1 VKPKD
6 IFFQK
11 LFKVTKQLDES
22 LPNEEKV
29 ELLSAIS
36 SCASEIV
43 SYFESL
49 PEGLQDSTELLMQ
62 RGWFVCFFD
71 DVFDDFHQK
80 QDNLIG
86 KSREE
91 QDSFLEQYF
100 TLKLEEIEKIIVESL
115 PARRSQL
122 SQSLLS
128 HKQEL
133 YYLSIPTLLIFAE
146 SLCRDLANNIDLY
159 GKHKH
164 KHKHKHKS
172 PKAGEPITADLF
184 ERLGD
189 IDEFEEVLFGP
200 LRKRTN
206 LTKVC
211 RSPRSYQKSLLN
223 RHLIIHGQSDS
234 YGSKSNSLKALSLA
248 YYVFYTLT
256 YLNERST

>member
-1 VKPKD
+1 MKPKD
-6 IFFQK
+6 ILFQK
-11 LFKVTKQLDES
+11 LFKVAKQLDES
-22 LPNEEKV
+22 VPNKEKI
-29 ELLSAIS
+29 ELLSTIS
-36 SCASEIV
+36 SSGTEIV

-49 PEGLQDSTELLMQ
+49 PEELQESTESLMQ

-71 DVFDDFHQK
+71 DNFGDFHQK
-80 QDNLIG
+80 QEHLIG
-86 KSREE
+86 KSTEE

-100 TLKLEEIEKIIVESL
+100 IVKLEDIEKIIVESL
-115 PARRSQL
+115 PARRNQL

-159 GKHKH
+159 GKHKP
-164 KHKHKHKS
+164 KS
-172 PKAGEPITADLF
+172 PKAGKPITADLI
-184 ERLGD
+184 EKLSN

-200 LRKRTN
+200 LRKKTN
-206 LTKVC
+206 LTKGC
-211 RSPRSYQKSLLN
+211 RNPRSYEKSLLN

-248 YYVFYTLT
+248 YYVFCTLT
-256 YLNERST
+256 YLNQRGA